1 MADTSDPLI
10 AFSGENLTCIRGE
23 RMVFSGLGFTV
34 VKGDALVLT
43 GPNGSG
49 KSSLLRM
56 MAGLLPPADG
66 VMYRDAMDIRD
77 DPEGHR
83 GGLHYVGHQD
93 AIKPMLT
100 VSENL
105 AFWAG
110 IRQAPAQVDSALAL
124 FGLAAMADNPA
135 RLLSAGQRRRLNL
148 ARLAASP
155 APLWLLDEPSVALDT
170 ASVAVLVRLIAEHR
184 GTGGIVIVST
194 HIDLGIDAPKSLA
207 LDDFT
212 ANRASA
218 A

>member
-1 MADTSDPLI
+1 MADTSNSLI

-23 RMVFSGLGFTV
+23 RVVFTGLGFTV
-34 VKGDALVLT
+34 VQGDALILT

-49 KSSLLRM
+49 KSSLLRL
-56 MAGLLPPADG
+56 MAGLLPQSAG
-66 VMYRDAMDIRD
+66 VMYRDALDIRD

-83 GGLHYVGHQD
+83 SGLHYVGHQD

-100 VSENL
+100 VAENL

-110 IRQAPAQVDSALAL
+110 IRQMPTQVDSALAA
-124 FGLAAMADNPA
+124 FGLSAMADSPA

-170 ASVAVLVRLIAEHR
+170 ASVAMLVRLIAEHR
-184 GTGGIVIVST
+184 ENGGLVIVST
-194 HIDLGIDAPKSLA
+194 HIDLGIDTPKSLA

-212 ANRASA
+212 ANGAPSS
-218 A
+218 